1 MITIAPGSK
10 EYLILKMIDVL
21 PSPDA
26 LTTMVGTSP
35 QFDVIQANEAETVII
50 SNQGAT
56 IATGDPMLLLCLID
70 AQIPSIFPIEGDY
83 NLFLEF
89 TKAPEIPRL
98 GPFRFRIDD

>member
-10 EYLILKMIDVL
+10 EYLVLKMVDVL

-35 QFDVIQANEAETVII
+35 TFDVYDDDEAETAILTGQ
-50 SNQGAT
+50 SAS
-56 IATGDPMLLLCLID
+56 IASGDGMLVLCLID
-70 AQIPSIFPIEGDY
+70 AQIPAIFPEEGDY
-83 NLFLEF
+83 KLFLQF
-89 TKAPEIPRL
+89 TNAPEIPRL